1 MTPPK
6 AVILNDTSTRYHHGC
21 TRVMRLLTKGL
32 ADHGFQIT
40 ARSPARN
47 DWVRDKAFLAALDQA
62 QIVVINGEGTFHD
75 GADGAASLLAVIDH
89 TTKPVALINAL
100 YENNPP
106 DWNRRISAC
115 ALLSAR
121 DSRSAAELSRA
132 AGRTVG
138 WTFDLSLSAPADT
151 KLAPRHG
158 LIVGDS
164 VRMDRRRILAR
175 AAQRLQA
182 TWIPTKT
189 LSSPFLRSRLAC
201 NALWRAY
208 NNTFTGPVPPINL
221 PQTETAYLTAL
232 AQTTGHLTGRFHAV
246 CLSLLTETPFRALG
260 SKTSKI
266 ETLLT
271 DTGLGPA
278 RLISAKELETL
289 TRSDL
294 ASPFSQ
300 TELDAI
306 RATRAAAQDG
316 AQALFLAIR
325 DLA

>member
-21 TRVMRLLTKGL
+21 TRVVRLLTEGL
-32 ADHGFQIT
+32 AAQGFQIT

-47 DWVRDKAFLAALDQA
+47 DWLLDKAFMAALAQA
-62 QIVVINGEGTFHD
+62 QVVVINGEGTFHD
-75 GADGAASLLAVIDH
+75 RAEGATKLLAITDH

-100 YENNPP
+100 YENNPAS
-106 DWNRRISAC
+106 WHRQIAAC

-132 AGRTVG
+132 ADRPVS
-138 WTFDLSLSAPADT
+138 WTFDLSLSAPAGT
-151 KLAPRHG
+151 APTLRHG

-164 VRMDRRRILAR
+164 VRLDRRKILAR
-175 AAQRLQA
+175 AARRLHA

-189 LSSPFLRSRLAC
+189 LSNPFLGTGLIR
-201 NALWRAY
+201 NTLWRAY
-208 NNTFTGPVPPINL
+208 NGTFTGPVPTIAL
-221 PQTETAYLTAL
+221 PPSETAYLAAL
-232 AQTTGHLTGRFHAV
+232 AAATGHLTGRFHAV

-271 DTGLGPA
+271 DAGLGPD
-278 RLISAKELETL
+278 RLITAEELETL
-289 TRSDL
+289 TPAEL
-294 ASPFSQ
+294 ASPFTQ
-300 TELDAI
+300 AELDAI
-306 RATRAAAQDG
+306 CTTRAAARDG
-316 AQALFLAIR
+316 AQALFAAIR
-325 DLA
+325 ALA